1 MTKHTINQLVREF
14 EKVCERPALRIAR
27 NFNLYK
33 CCSSIVAYLSDVEA
47 GRASM
52 YHRRGKLVWEIGPT
66 GFEGADD
73 FDLTLEFVP
82 EEITQ
87 EAMLDRVETAL
98 RFSISAAMAFG
109 KEAA

>member
-1 MTKHTINQLVREF
+1 MTAPTN
-14 EKVCERPALRIAR
+14 LRIAR

-33 CCSSIVAYLSDVEA
+33 CCSSVVAYVDDLEV
-47 GRASM
+47 GRAAM
-52 YHRRGKLVWEIGPT
+52 FHRNGKLVWDIGPT

-98 RFSISAAMAFG
+98 RFSISAALAFG
-109 KEAA
+109 KQAA

>member
-1 MTKHTINQLVREF
+1 MTKQTD
-14 EKVCERPALRIAR
+14 LRIAR
-27 NFNLYK
+27 NADLYN
-33 CCSSIVAYLSDVEA
+33 CCKLIVAYIDNNEA

-52 YHRRGKLVWEIGPT
+52 FHRGGKLVWDIGPS

-87 EAMLDRVETAL
+87 QAMLDRVEVSL
-98 RFSISAAMAFG
+98 RFAISAALAFG